1 MECNGPAAIQ
11 HRYKE
16 KPYVDRST
24 GGGRSAIVCAL
35 GNENGTI
42 LEQVSIPTTTPERRW
57 SRIRRYFKEQGHEAL
72 GVAAFGPVDVKP
84 QSPTYGRI
92 LDTPKLAWRHFDFLG
107 ALKKELDVPMGLDTD
122 VNGSCL
128 GEMTYGCAQGLD
140 SAIYITIGTGVGVRA
155 STRAENCCTVCC
167 TPREAIPVARH
178 PEDPEGGMLPIIPT
192 VWNCPADRP
201 SSDAGAKRLW
211 AGRQPD
217 HFGTE
222 SYYIAQG
229 LVNYIMILSPQKIIL
244 GGGVMH
250 QEQLF
255 PMIREKVAGDDRRL
269 LQRPL
274 SWRIWTTILCRPA
287 STTIRGIM
295 GCIKLGLD
303 ALC

>member
-1 MECNGPAAIQ
+1 MLIGALEA
-11 HRYKE
+11 
-16 KPYVDRST
+16 
-24 GGGRSAIVCAL
+24 GGTKMVCAL

-42 LEQVSIPTTTPERRW
+42 LEQVSIPTTTPEETVEQ
-57 SRIRRYFKEQGHEAL
+57 IVRYFKDKDIEAL

-92 LDTPKLAWRHFDFLG
+92 LDTPKLAWRHFDLLG

-128 GEMTYGCAQGLD
+128 GEMTYGCAKGLD
-140 SAIYITIGTGVGVRA
+140 SAIYINIGTGVGVG
-155 STRAENCCTVCC
+155 VCAGGKLLHGMLH
-167 TPREAIPVARH
+167 PEGGHILLARH
-178 PEDPEGGMLPIIPT
+178 PEDPEGGICPYHP
-192 VWNCPADRP
+192 NCLEGFASGPSIERRWGKKAVELVDRP
-201 SSDAGAKRLW
+201 EVWEL
-211 AGRQPD
+211 
-217 HFGTE
+217 E
-222 SYYIAQG
+222 SYYIAQA

-255 PMIREKVAGDDRRL
+255 PMIREKVREMIGGYLNTSELADLDNY
-269 LQRPL
+269 
-274 SWRIWTTILCRPA
+274 IVPA
-287 STTIRGIM
+287 SLHDDQGIM